1 MLAVFVWC
9 LVVSLVTRALCLM
22 FDCYVSV
29 RILFDNYV
37 RDGRSL
43 CLVFDCYV
51 GDARSL
57 FSV

>member
-9 LVVSLVTRALCLM
+9 LVVSLVTRALCLTVTLVM
-22 FDCYVSV
+22 

-43 CLVFDCYV
+43 CLVFDSYV